1 MTNTTFPC
9 DTINQVDLTKY
20 ANKAYYRFQQFIQAN
35 IQSLFKYESHQVKVG
50 NVLSFHGDS
59 ETYQLP
65 RISFNFS
72 TLPDQEDWREI
83 KSIPVFQSNY
93 PHKVVLN
100 KDENTFNFAMDAFC
114 RKDDVFDAVNSY
126 LTDLVIYAFIH
137 EYIRNHKND
146 PNAESLLDRDLEKA
160 ISDFGLVEF
169 FRTQIVSEG
178 NFKNILRDKLGKVFV
193 FYNRAVINKSIVQF
207 LENSLYVNYS
217 EYKNFVEAVPAET
230 IAHVIK
236 LAEEKRFAD
245 AIAYKYFGT
254 DHIESLL
261 LGVDH
266 NDISFIKQ
274 NTCILNMHIQFVH
287 REFGANQEK
296 AKFILSVFGRS
307 QHENSSVMALMPLV
321 EKIST
326 LDNCIE
332 HIDKLS
338 ALINLYSKAVL
349 KDVHRRS
356 VLFNYFITNN
366 KALADGEKPVVDLTH
381 YNFIQEHWDEVMLW
395 KYANDFNREAETL
408 RRDMND
414 PFTITVE
421 DNPCIEYKVGING
434 AVLNSAVHS
443 VGIEFKFKVITS
455 SEQLL
460 EASNLLGIDLSF
472 TRSRLL
478 DRKDIMFLFGYRGE
492 HGVCMISSDKYAPM
506 ELLEII
512 SAKGLEYDM
521 NLRDS
526 LLIVVHEL
534 NKYKSS
540 LPKT

>member
-1 MTNTTFPC
+1 M
-9 DTINQVDLTKY
+9 QEVL
-20 ANKAYYRFQQFIQAN
+20 AY
-35 IQSLFKYESHQVKVG
+35 
-50 NVLSFHGDS
+50 
-59 ETYQLP
+59 
-65 RISFNFS
+65 
-72 TLPDQEDWREI
+72 
-83 KSIPVFQSNY
+83 
-93 PHKVVLN
+93 
-100 KDENTFNFAMDAFC
+100 
-114 RKDDVFDAVNSY
+114 
-126 LTDLVIYAFIH
+126 
-137 EYIRNHKND
+137 
-146 PNAESLLDRDLEKA
+146 
-160 ISDFGLVEF
+160 
-169 FRTQIVSEG
+169 
-178 NFKNILRDKLGKVFV
+178 
-193 FYNRAVINKSIVQF
+193 
-207 LENSLYVNYS
+207 
-217 EYKNFVEAVPAET
+217 
-230 IAHVIK
+230 
-236 LAEEKRFAD
+236 
-245 AIAYKYFGT
+245 
-254 DHIESLL
+254 
-261 LGVDH
+261 
-266 NDISFIKQ
+266 
-274 NTCILNMHIQFVH
+274 
-287 REFGANQEK
+287 
-296 AKFILSVFGRS
+296 
-307 QHENSSVMALMPLV
+307 
-321 EKIST
+321 
-326 LDNCIE
+326 
-332 HIDKLS
+332 
-338 ALINLYSKAVL
+338 
-349 KDVHRRS
+349 
-356 VLFNYFITNN
+356 
-366 KALADGEKPVVDLTH
+366 
-381 YNFIQEHWDEVMLW
+381 IQEHWDEVMLW